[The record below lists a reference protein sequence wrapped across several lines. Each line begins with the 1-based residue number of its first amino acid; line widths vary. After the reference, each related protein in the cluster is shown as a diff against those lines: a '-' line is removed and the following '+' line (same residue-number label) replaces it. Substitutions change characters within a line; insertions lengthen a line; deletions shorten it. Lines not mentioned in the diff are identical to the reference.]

1 MELGKYIIEKFE
13 IFFRRAF
20 LPSLVLYFFIL
31 VLDLVFNKSLIFKS
45 LLSYI
50 SKNKVENLSIIIFI
64 VFSIGYSYVVSMLSQ
79 IIFDNNIKE
88 NYETHFFWTK
98 ENEILSKLREQIGEK
113 LIRENEKF
121 NELNLNDYLIYDI
134 LIKKMEKEERR
145 EYQRYVDET
154 KSYGIMYL
162 SFLFA
167 LGLLRF
173 KLKFDMCIMIVS
185 IIILAIIICDTIRA
199 KYRSRAIR
207 LYLNYLDKTTKN

>member
-20 LPSLVLYFFIL
+20 LPSLVLYFFII

-88 NYETHFFWTK
+88 NYET
-98 ENEILSKLREQIGEK
+98 
-113 LIRENEKF
+113 
-121 NELNLNDYLIYDI
+121 
-134 LIKKMEKEERR
+134 
-145 EYQRYVDET
+145 
-154 KSYGIMYL
+154 
-162 SFLFA
+162 
-167 LGLLRF
+167 
-173 KLKFDMCIMIVS
+173 
-185 IIILAIIICDTIRA
+185 
-199 KYRSRAIR
+199 
-207 LYLNYLDKTTKN
+207 